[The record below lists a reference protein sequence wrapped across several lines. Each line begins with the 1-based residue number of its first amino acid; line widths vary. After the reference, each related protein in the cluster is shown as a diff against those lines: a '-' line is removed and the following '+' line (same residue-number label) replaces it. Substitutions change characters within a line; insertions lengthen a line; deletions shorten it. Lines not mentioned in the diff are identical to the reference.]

1 MTSRPDEI
9 IPTRASLLSRLR
21 NWDDQQSWQKFFELY
36 WKLIYSVARKAGL
49 SDPEAQD
56 VVQET
61 IISVARHMPS
71 FRYDPE
77 LGSFK
82 AWLMQLTRWRIM
94 DELRKKQYESGG
106 KRRPREQALGSAVI
120 EMHAGTA
127 DFQLE
132 TLWNEE
138 WNQHMLDAAI
148 SKVKRQVSAA
158 QFQMFHL
165 HVVKQMPAKDVAK
178 RLKVKLAEVYFA
190 KYKVGRLVQKQIR
203 LLENNLT

>member
-1 MTSRPDEI
+1 
-9 IPTRASLLSRLR
+9 LLSRLR
-21 NWDDQQSWQKFFELY
+21 NWDDQQSWQRFFELY

-106 KRRPREQALGSAVI
+106 KRRPREQTLGSAVI
-120 EMHAGTA
+120 EMHAGTS
-127 DFQLE
+127 DGQLE
-132 TLWNEE
+132 ALWNEE
-138 WNQHMLDAAI
+138 WNQHMLETAI
-148 SKVKRQVSAA
+148 SKVKKQVSAA

-178 RLKVKLAEVYFA
+178 RLKAKLAEVYFA
-190 KYKVGRLVQKQIR
+190 KYKVGRLVQKQIK

>member
-1 MTSRPDEI
+1 M

-21 NWDDQQSWQKFFELY
+21 NWDDEQSWQRFFDLY

-71 FRYDPE
+71 FKYDPS

-106 KRRPREQALGSAVI
+106 KKRPREQALGSAVI
-120 EMHAGTA
+120 EMHAGTS

-132 TLWNEE
+132 ALWNEE
-138 WNQHMLDAAI
+138 WNQHMLETAI

-165 HVVKQMPAKDVAK
+165 HVVKQVPAKDVAK
-178 RLKVKLAEVYFA
+178 RLKAKLAEVYFA

>member
-21 NWDDQQSWQKFFELY
+21 NWDDQQSWQRFFDLY

-71 FRYDPE
+71 FKYDPS

-120 EMHAGTA
+120 EMHAGAA
-127 DFQLE
+127 DFHLE
-132 TLWNEE
+132 ALWDEE
-138 WNQHMLDAAI
+138 WNQHMLETAI
-148 SKVKRQVSAA
+148 SKVKKQVSAV

-165 HVVKQMPAKDVAK
+165 HVVKQVPAKDVAK
-178 RLKVKLAEVYFA
+178 RLKAKLAEVYFA
-190 KYKVGRLVQKQIR
+190 KYKVGRLVQKHIR

>member
-21 NWDDQQSWQKFFELY
+21 NWDDQQSWQRFFELY

-120 EMHAGTA
+120 EMHAGTS
-127 DFQLE
+127 DGQLE
-132 TLWNEE
+132 ALWNEE
-138 WNQHMLDAAI
+138 WNQHMLETAI
-148 SKVKRQVSAA
+148 SKVKKQVSAA

-178 RLKVKLAEVYFA
+178 RLKAKLAEVYFA
-190 KYKVGRLVQKQIR
+190 KYKVGRLVQKQIK